1 MMIKAKFEKGVLI
14 PRTTLNLKEGEEV
27 EIIVKPQIGKWV
39 GILKSLK
46 PRSSVDLQHEI
57 KDIWSKDYVSD

>member
-14 PRTTLNLKEGEEV
+14 PRTALDLKEGEEV
-27 EIIVKPQIGKWV
+27 EIIVKPRIGKWV
-39 GILKSLK
+39 GVLKDLK
-46 PRSSVDLQHEI
+46 PKSSVELQHEI

>member
-14 PRTTLNLKEGEEV
+14 PRTTLDLREGEEV
-27 EIIVKPQIGKWV
+27 EITVKPHIEKWTGV
-39 GILKSLK
+39 LKNLK
-46 PRSSVDLQHEI
+46 PKSSVDLQHEV